1 MKYDISEYDATT
13 LGFEIQDDIETLL
26 DMCEDKVSQIVKL
39 LSLANDIMEKAND
52 IIGFYQIDIEQS
64 AYGMPSMSR
73 AIVSDYLQSVKNNT
87 NATIEI
93 LEEIK

>member
-13 LGFEIQDDIETLL
+13 LGLEISEDIDALL
-26 DMCEDKVSQIVKL
+26 DITENKL
-39 LSLANDIMEKAND
+39 DALHSLLTLANDIMTKAND
-52 IIGFYQIDIEQS
+52 IMGFYQIDIEQS
-64 AYGMPSMSR
+64 AYGVPSMSR
-73 AIVSDYLQSVKNNT
+73 AIVSDNLQSIKNNT

>member
-1 MKYDISEYDATT
+1 MKYGISEYDAIT
-13 LGFEIQDDIETLL
+13 LAFEIGSDIEELL
-26 DMCEDKVSQIVKL
+26 DIAENKL
-39 LSLANDIMEKAND
+39 DALHSLLTLANDIMTKAND

-73 AIVSDYLQSVKNNT
+73 AIVSNNLQSIKNNT